1 MLEVKTNKI
10 QLRMDDNNL
19 KFSFGK
25 GDTEW
30 NWTSEYRPKM
40 ECKEGTVY
48 FDEALEIHH
57 ELVQNGIGKGIRSS
71 FAGFEIEGKKVP
83 YAFETYAWI
92 EECTEDIFFEWI
104 PICEEG
110 LAVEKLFW
118 PGELELEEKRK
129 DWYTLLNMQ
138 QGVMIPNDWE
148 TELKDIPF
156 DGFFETAG
164 GYMPWFA
171 QFKGGNGYIAIC
183 TTPWNAG
190 YQAEHPQNGPYTHVS
205 VRFEP
210 SLGRMDYR
218 RSVRYTLIEDGD
230 YNDAC
235 KIYRQYVK
243 EQGNLCTLNEKAA
256 RVPSV
261 NDLIGC
267 SFIHKG
273 IKTFV
278 QPESDFFDPEN
289 PEKNNNLTSFAVRT
303 REMKEL
309 HELGAGKLYLHLD
322 GWAEPG
328 YDNNHPDYTPACEEA
343 GGWKAMKELSDTMK
357 EQGDLFGIHDQYRDY
372 YFSAESFDEDY
383 ACRLPDGTIP
393 THKRWA
399 GGQQS
404 YLCATQAPHYV
415 QRNFSELEKNQI
427 HLDGAYLDVFTC
439 NEGDECNNPR
449 HRMTRRECY
458 DYRAR
463 CFDYLMSKGI
473 LPSSEEVSDWS
484 ARSLVFCHYAPYDFM
499 LRKPG
504 SPKHGIPVPLFNLVY
519 HDCLIEPWM
528 MEKIDDTEDYMLYA
542 LLNGGAPYLI
552 RDGAY
557 PDFDGSFEGNVK
569 MHIME
574 DIKRCLV
581 WILMY
586 DKDYGII
593 NFLLNNAGI
602 LSHNIAYLQD
612 VSVAL
617 PAAMVVNIWKGFP
630 YVAIMLLAG
639 MQSVSTDLYEAAD
652 IDGATTFQK
661 IRYITIPAI
670 RSVSTT
676 VFLLLIIWTIKD
688 YAIAYV
694 LTKGGPSRA
703 TELLTIYIQ
712 QTGFKYFDFGKASAA
727 GMLMLLVALAFT
739 FFYFKVLN
747 KEEE

>member
-1 MLEVKTNKI
+1 MLEVKTNTI

-71 FAGFEIEGKKVP
+71 FTGFEVEGTKVP
-83 YAFETYAWI
+83 YAFETYVWI
-92 EECTEDIFFEWI
+92 ERCTENIFFEWI

-110 LAVEKLFW
+110 LTVEKVFW
-118 PGELELEEKRK
+118 PGELELEEKRN

-138 QGVMIPNDWE
+138 QGVLIPNDWE
-148 TELKDIPF
+148 TELTDIPF
-156 DGFFETAG
+156 DGYFETAG
-164 GYMPWFA
+164 GYMPWFS
-171 QFKGGNGYIAIC
+171 QFKEHNGYIAIC

-190 YQAEHPQNGPYTHVS
+190 YQAEHPENGPYTHVG

-210 SLGRMDYR
+210 SLGKMEYKRV
-218 RSVRYTLIEDGD
+218 VRYTLIEDGD

-235 KIYRQYVK
+235 KIYRDYVR
-243 EQGNLCTLNEKAA
+243 EQGNFCTLNEKAS
-256 RVPSV
+256 RVASV
-261 NDLIGC
+261 DNLIGC

-289 PEKNNNLTSFAVRT
+289 PDKNNNLTPFAVRT
-303 REMKEL
+303 KEMKEL

-328 YDNNHPDYTPACEEA
+328 YDNKHPDYTPACEEA

-372 YFSAESFDEDY
+372 YFAAESFDEDY
-383 ACRLPDGTIP
+383 ACRLTDGTIP

-399 GGQQS
+399 GGKQS

-415 QRNFSELEKNQI
+415 KRNFQELEKNNIQ
-427 HLDGAYLDVFTC
+427 LDGAYLDVFTC
-439 NEGDECNNPR
+439 NEGDECDNPR

-519 HDCLIEPWM
+519 HDC
-528 MEKIDDTEDYMLYA
+528 
-542 LLNGGAPYLI
+542 
-552 RDGAY
+552 
-557 PDFDGSFEGNVK
+557 
-569 MHIME
+569 
-574 DIKRCLV
+574 IKRQWKTWRRRISICLP
-581 WILMY
+581 
-586 DKDYGII
+586 G
-593 NFLLNNAGI
+593 
-602 LSHNIAYLQD
+602 
-612 VSVAL
+612 
-617 PAAMVVNIWKGFP
+617 
-630 YVAIMLLAG
+630 
-639 MQSVSTDLYEAAD
+639 
-652 IDGATTFQK
+652 
-661 IRYITIPAI
+661 
-670 RSVSTT
+670 
-676 VFLLLIIWTIKD
+676 
-688 YAIAYV
+688 
-694 LTKGGPSRA
+694 
-703 TELLTIYIQ
+703 
-712 QTGFKYFDFGKASAA
+712 
-727 GMLMLLVALAFT
+727 
-739 FFYFKVLN
+739 
-747 KEEE
+747 

>member
-1 MLEVKTNKI
+1 MLDIKINAI
-10 QLRMDDNNL
+10 QLRMDESDL
-19 KFSFGK
+19 RFSFCK
-25 GDTEW
+25 GETEW
-30 NWTSEYRPKM
+30 SWTKDYRPKM
-40 ECKEGTVY
+40 ECKEGTVF

-71 FAGFEIEGKKVP
+71 FAGFEIEGTKVP

-92 EECTEDIFFEWI
+92 EETTEDIFFEWV

-110 LAVEKLFW
+110 ITVEKVFW
-118 PGELELEEKRK
+118 PGEMELEEKK
-129 DWYTLLNMQ
+129 NDWYTLLNMQ
-138 QGVMIPNDWE
+138 QGVLIPNDWE
-148 TELKDIPF
+148 TELTAIPF

-164 GYMPWFA
+164 GYMPWFS
-171 QFKGGNGYIAIC
+171 QFKGRNGYIAIC

-190 YQAEHPQNGPYTHVS
+190 YQAEHPENGPYTHVG

-210 SLGRMDYR
+210 SLGRMDYKR
-218 RSVRYTLIEDGD
+218 VVRYTLIEDGD

-235 KIYRQYVK
+235 KIYRDYVR

-256 RVPSV
+256 RVASV
-261 NDLIGC
+261 DDLIGC

-289 PEKNNNLTSFAVRT
+289 PNKNNNLTPFAVRT
-303 REMKEL
+303 KEMKEL

-328 YDNNHPDYTPACEEA
+328 YDNKHPDYTPACEEA
-343 GGWKAMKELSDTMK
+343 GGWKDMKELADTMQK
-357 EQGDLFGIHDQYRDY
+357 QGDLFGIHDQYRDY
-372 YFSAESFDEDY
+372 YFAAESFDEDY
-383 ACRLPDGTIP
+383 ACRLTDGTIP

-415 QRNFSELEKNQI
+415 KRNFREIEKNQI

-449 HRMTRRECY
+449 HRMTRRDCY
-458 DYRAR
+458 DFRAR

-504 SPKHGIPVPLFNLVY
+504 SPKHGVPVPLFNLVY

-528 MEKIDDTEDYMLYA
+528 MKKIDDTEDYMLYA

-557 PDFDGSFEGNVK
+557 PNFDGSFDGNIK
-569 MHIME
+569 MHIEE
-574 DIKRCLV
+574 DIKRC
-581 WILMY
+581 
-586 DKDYGII
+586 K
-593 NFLLNNAGI
+593 
-602 LSHNIAYLQD
+602 
-612 VSVAL
+612 
-617 PAAMVVNIWKGFP
+617 VV
-630 YVAIMLLAG
+630 
-639 MQSVSTDLYEAAD
+639 TDLHKKVAKCEMVSHEMV
-652 IDGATTFQK
+652 DGNPQVQRTTFADGTK
-661 IRYITIPAI
+661 
-670 RSVSTT
+670 VT
-676 VFLLLIIWTIKD
+676 VDFEKQTYNIEVTKD
-688 YAIAYV
+688 EE
-694 LTKGGPSRA
+694 RA
-703 TELLTIYIQ
+703 
-712 QTGFKYFDFGKASAA
+712 G
-727 GMLMLLVALAFT
+727 
-739 FFYFKVLN
+739 
-747 KEEE
+747 